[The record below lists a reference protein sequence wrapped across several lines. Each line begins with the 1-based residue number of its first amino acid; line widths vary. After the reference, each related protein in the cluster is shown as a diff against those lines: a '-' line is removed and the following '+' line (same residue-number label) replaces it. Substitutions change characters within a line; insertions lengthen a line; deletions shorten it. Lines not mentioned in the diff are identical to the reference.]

1 MPATNTATAFEQPGE
16 ACQMHGLLEVLSG
29 PWTMHIL
36 CSLAIN
42 GPMRFGEL
50 KRHIGG
56 VSARVLTVRLRMLE
70 GRGFIHRHATDEVPS
85 EVTYSPAKRLE
96 EMTVVIKA
104 LRALAVNW
112 EGENVDDAESGVT
125 SNLPL

>member
-16 ACQMHGLLEVLSG
+16 ECQMHGLLELLSG

-50 KRHIGG
+50 KRHICG
-56 VSARVLTVRLRMLE
+56 VSSRVLTVRLRMLE
-70 GRGFIHRHATDEVPS
+70 GKGFIHRHATDDVPS
-85 EVTYSPAKRLE
+85 EVTYLPAQRLQ

-104 LRALAVNW
+104 LRALAVKW
-112 EGENVDDAESGVT
+112 EDEDKGTAG
-125 SNLPL
+125 